1 MDVDILK
8 PNTGFLTV
16 ERPSASASAAA
27 STPNSASHS
36 KTVSSGSATPETP
49 DSEHARRYAEPV
61 SEGEED
67 EDMDMAPARDEGKR
81 MGLSVEEA
89 AGAIAFRERMLKER
103 MRAAAAAS
111 SSPGNGRNGVAS
123 HANGAGEGPSAI
135 HSEDEGE
142 EGDWEEEGDERTPF
156 LAGKNR
162 RASRTGSNQNQNGNG
177 NGTVERPAIK
187 LNINPLAPSTEVYDK
202 VKTALEEQE
211 QNRSRSRSQIHDGEQ
226 HNGEG
231 DDLEEGGG
239 AAARARARAAGDD
252 RILVNDVVAPKGK
265 RVAIPIRIEPKVYFA
280 TERTFLVSSPPFLLH
295 PTSELTHTA
304 PFIYHRNGSTSQST
318 SAPSP
323 QPFSISF
330 PQKTTTA
337 SSPPHSSPSPR
348 SSPSSIPRVYSCTG
362 R

>member
-16 ERPSASASAAA
+16 ERPSGP
-27 STPNSASHS
+27 STSNSASHS
-36 KTVSSGSATPETP
+36 KTASERHVSSGSATPETP
-49 DSEHARRYAEPV
+49 DDERARIQSRRYAEPV

-103 MRAAAAAS
+103 MSAAAAAAS
-111 SSPGNGRNGVAS
+111 SSPGNGRDGVAS
-123 HANGAGEGPSAI
+123 DANGAGEGPSAI

-142 EGDWEEEGDERTPF
+142 DGDGEEEGDERTPF

-162 RASRTGSNQNQNGNG
+162 RASRTGSNQNGSG
-177 NGTVERPAIK
+177 NGTVERSAIK

-202 VKTALEEQE
+202 VKTALEARELE
-211 QNRSRSRSQIHDGEQ
+211 QNRSRSRSHTRDGEQ
-226 HNGEG
+226 HDGEG
-231 DDLEEGGG
+231 EGEGEDGADLE
-239 AAARARARAAGDD
+239 AAGRSRAAGDD

-280 TERTFLVSSPPFLLH
+280 TERTFLVSFS
-295 PTSELTHTA
+295 TH
-304 PFIYHRNGSTSQST
+304 
-318 SAPSP
+318 APS
-323 QPFSISF
+323 S
-330 PQKTTTA
+330 
-337 SSPPHSSPSPR
+337 HPR
-348 SSPSSIPRVYSCTG
+348 N
-362 R
+362 